1 MGNLENTVLG
11 QSAQTGRSGLIEI
24 RELERWQKH
33 FCDIA
38 HIFVCCVDG
47 KGTPLTEFGGNAED
61 KDRLR
66 EIIDREQLQSM
77 LQRVSESTLE
87 EQAIEATAY
96 PNLRLAVISAKAGG
110 KPVLGWLVCGVLSDV
125 MDAEDYEKEP
135 LQGFHNTV
143 GEKQF
148 AAAIDAL
155 HDITC
160 SLMRY
165 KEAEADAEI
174 KIQKSRASELEME
187 ERVKRAEALLEV
199 TQLLDSKLSI
209 EKIMGKLLQ
218 IAGNYLQMSV
228 GVIYRTPK
236 EGQTIEVLSCWLR
249 AGVAWSLE
257 QKYDQEYDSF
267 FQTRKTL
274 ILSAKAMTKAMPKA
288 VPGEA
293 ERKVLEQLG
302 LTAVVVVPVTINGA
316 VERYV
321 CLGHTSKEHAWKLEE
336 TKFIKDSVKV
346 LQSILIRKMS

>member
-1 MGNLENTVLG
+1 MGNLENTVLE
-11 QSAQTGRSGLIEI
+11 QSAETGGRNLIEVG
-24 RELERWQKH
+24 ELERWQRH

-61 KDRLR
+61 KDQLR
-66 EIIDREQLQSM
+66 EIIDREQFQGM

-125 MDAEDYEKEP
+125 TDAEDYEKEP

-160 SLMRY
+160 SLIRY
-165 KEAEADAEI
+165 KEAETEAEI

-199 TQLLDSKLSI
+199 TQLLDSKLSM
-209 EKIMGKLLQ
+209 ERIMGKLLQ
-218 IAGNYLQMSV
+218 TVGNYLQMSV
-228 GVIYRTPK
+228 GVIYRMPK
-236 EGQTIEVLSCWLR
+236 EGQSIEVLSRWLR
-249 AGVAWSLE
+249 AGLVWSPE
-257 QKYDQEYDSF
+257 QKYDPEYASF

-274 ILSAKAMTKAMPKA
+274 ILSAKSMPSAMTKVML
-288 VPGEA
+288 GEA

-321 CLGHTSKEHAWKLEE
+321 CLGHIAKEHVWKLEE
-336 TKFIKDSVKV
+336 TKFIKDSVKI